1 MRERK
6 QAERRARVIQAAMQL
21 AREGGY
27 DAVHMR
33 EVSARA
39 DVALGTIYRYFSSK
53 DEILTE
59 GLVRWVEQ
67 LRDRI
72 ARRPRRGDTPAEQVA
87 DAMRAASR
95 VPDDAAP
102 LLRALMTAMSSPSV
116 SVATKSRELH
126 ELMAA
131 IVHEAIGS
139 PPPPGIDVDG
149 VCRIITHVWSSGI
162 SQWVGGM
169 TPAATM
175 GDDLALAARL
185 LIDR

>member
-1 MRERK
+1 
-6 QAERRARVIQAAMQL
+6 MQL

-27 DAVHMR
+27 DAVQMR

-39 DVALGTIYRYFSSK
+39 DVALGTIYRYFASK

-67 LRDRI
+67 LRERI
-72 ARRPRRGDTPAEQVA
+72 AMRPRRGDTTAEQVA
-87 DAMRAASR
+87 DALRAASR

-126 ELMAA
+126 ELMGA
-131 IVHEAIGS
+131 IVREAIGA

-162 SQWVGGM
+162 AQWVGGVAS
-169 TPAATM
+169 PATM
-175 GDDLALAARL
+175 GEDLALAARL
-185 LIDR
+185 LLDRRPSAR